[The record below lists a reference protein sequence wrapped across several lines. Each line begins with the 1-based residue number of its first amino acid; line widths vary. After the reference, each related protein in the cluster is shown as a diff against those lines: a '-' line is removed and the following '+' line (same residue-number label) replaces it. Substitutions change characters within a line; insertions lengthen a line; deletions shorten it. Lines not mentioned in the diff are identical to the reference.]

1 MEIRIENKFAQLQVE
16 SEPQRRLGQRENMD
30 GLVHDLHSALEESTL
45 GGPEDL
51 MDSPLVSLEQKST
64 ELVNGGQ
71 SRRRTWRRRCKSTS
85 NLTQIGSSSQT
96 SKGLQSEDSTSTED
110 EEDEQQQRQ
119 QQQQIHQEHMPSTS
133 NAGRVVKDRDGLTRH
148 QTDSDEMGPPRSS
161 LLIRP
166 RDQVNR
172 KKRSNDAPPSSN
184 STFLAKK
191 ANLPLESDSVNDN
204 LSSLRPNTKRK
215 RKFKRMALDP
225 NPVEMQ
231 LSSAKSQAFSNQ
243 SRADGV
249 SIKRPKVKSDLPGS
263 MITAKSKMSAFRS
276 PTSTAG
282 PFAVGKRKRGNR
294 EKSLEPDHLAAKS
307 LEPIDS
313 RASTSVYRSP
323 DIRLESMD
331 CDDDDNLDDDDKRS
345 SSSLSS
351 SEWEDDVQTDCGDT
365 GREADDEQSDWPGS
379 ESSFMRARRARVGLQ
394 GLINLTDQEEEDDDE
409 EDEDA
414 LNSSLDAFFYMKE
427 GIDGQLPLT
436 QTARQTYMAR
446 MKRLA
451 ECVPGREIRAGT
463 RKVRGRQSGFTIK
476 SSSSEQLSRFLQDPN
491 RSELKLSL
499 FRVSDRNKVIQMANL
514 YSLSVR
520 LDGENV
526 IILSK
531 TGKTVRLKEF
541 PVPLAP
547 PLESTDFKRRRF
559 TPPNSPLLE
568 GSSTS
573 NEPPM
578 SPLQSDVVMNSVS
591 SVPPSTP
598 PSTPSKSLLL
608 TLQRSK
614 SPTLGTPKN
623 RKSKEKYLGSV
634 SN

>member
-16 SEPQRRLGQRENMD
+16 SEPRESLGHPENMD

-51 MDSPLVSLEQKST
+51 MDLTLANLEKKSK

-96 SKGLQSEDSTSTED
+96 SKGLPSEDSTSTED
-110 EEDEQQQRQ
+110 EEDEQQQQ
-119 QQQQIHQEHMPSTS
+119 QQQEQQQHLPSTS
-133 NAGRVVKDRDGLTRH
+133 NTGRVIKERGILGQQ

-161 LLIRP
+161 LVIRP
-166 RDQVNR
+166 RDQVIR
-172 KKRSNDAPPSSN
+172 KKRSTDPLPSSN
-184 STFLAKK
+184 STFLANKG
-191 ANLPLESDSVNDN
+191 NLPLESDSVNDN
-204 LSSLRPNTKRK
+204 VSTLRPNTKRK

-225 NPVEMQ
+225 NPVEVQ
-231 LSSAKSQAFSNQ
+231 LSASKATPVSNP
-243 SRADGV
+243 RADGV
-249 SIKRPKVKSDLPGS
+249 LIKRPKVKSDLPGS
-263 MITAKSKMSAFRS
+263 MITAKSKISAFRS
-276 PTSTAG
+276 PNSMNG

-294 EKSLEPDHLAAKS
+294 EKSLEPDHLSAKS
-307 LEPIDS
+307 FEPIDTQ
-313 RASTSVYRSP
+313 ASTSVYRSP

-331 CDDDDNLDDDDKRS
+331 CDDDNLEDEDKRS

-379 ESSFMRARRARVGLQ
+379 ETSFMRARRARVGLQ
-394 GLINLTDQEEEDDDE
+394 GLINLTDQEEEDDDD

-427 GIDGQLPLT
+427 GIDGQMPLT

-476 SSSSEQLSRFLQDPN
+476 SSSSEQLSRFLQDSN

-547 PLESTDFKRRRF
+547 PMESTDYKRRRC

-573 NEPPM
+573 NEPTL
-578 SPLQSDVVMNSVS
+578 SPLQSDVVMNTLS
-591 SVPPSTP
+591 SVPQSTP
-598 PSTPSKSLLL
+598 PCTPSKSRV
-608 TLQRSK
+608 TTQQRSK
-614 SPTLGTPKN
+614 SPTLGVSKS
-623 RKSKEKYLGSV
+623 RKVKEKFLGSV